1 MNKDFSAMTVPELE
15 QHLIKLWDKADRLPS
30 GSPEYNTIVDEVLE
44 IHNYACVN
52 SIQFPVEIAARFQQ
66 SANIRSLGKE
76 RMFFF
81 YVNEIYANPFQS
93 KHLMNIKTLSF

>member
-15 QHLIKLWDKADRLPS
+15 QHLIKLWDRADRLLS

-44 IHNYACVN
+44 IHNYAYVN

-66 SANIRSLGKE
+66 SANLRSLGKE
-76 RMFFF
+76 RRFFS
-81 YVNEIYANPFQS
+81 I
-93 KHLMNIKTLSF
+93 M

>member
-1 MNKDFSAMTVPELE
+1 MTVPELE

-81 YVNEIYANPFQS
+81 YVNEIYANPFRG
-93 KHLMNIKTLSF
+93 KHLINIKTLSF

>member
-52 SIQFPVEIAARFQQ
+52 SIQFPVEIAARF
-66 SANIRSLGKE
+66 E
-76 RMFFF
+76 
-81 YVNEIYANPFQS
+81 
-93 KHLMNIKTLSF
+93 

>member
-1 MNKDFSAMTVPELE
+1 MTVPELE

-52 SIQFPVEIAARFQQ
+52 SIQFPVEIAARF
-66 SANIRSLGKE
+66 
-76 RMFFF
+76 
-81 YVNEIYANPFQS
+81 
-93 KHLMNIKTLSF
+93 